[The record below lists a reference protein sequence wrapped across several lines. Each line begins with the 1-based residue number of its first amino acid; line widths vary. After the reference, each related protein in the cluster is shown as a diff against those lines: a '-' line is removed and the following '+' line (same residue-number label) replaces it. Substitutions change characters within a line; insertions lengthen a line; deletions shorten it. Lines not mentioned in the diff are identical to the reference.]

1 MEKETNRAQED
12 SLKSLFRHVQPDAGR
27 GASGFVPS
35 QRDKTDHG
43 RSRTDTQT
51 QRTLGMDCRHRRL
64 AAYGRYRNRFIP
76 LYEYFPNIR
85 TDPQYEHTPLLCL
98 YRDACPHPAGSRL
111 QIQATIQKE
120 ADVSERKDVSSGI
133 TSPKDC
139 FFHAK
144 SLASQKKALPLPRF
158 LRDDNIM
165 SNLLIKTNLS
175 INN

>member
-1 MEKETNRAQED
+1 MTEKND
-12 SLKSLFRHVQPDAGR
+12 ILKDLF
-27 GASGFVPS
+27 
-35 QRDKTDHG
+35 
-43 RSRTDTQT
+43 SRMPEEELPQT

-64 AAYGRYRNRFIP
+64 AAYGRYRDRFIP
-76 LYEYFPNIR
+76 LYEYSPNIR
-85 TDPQYEHTPLLCL
+85 TDPQYEHTPFLCL

-111 QIQATIQKE
+111 QAQANIRKE
-120 ADVSERKDVSSGI
+120 ANVPKRKDVSSGI

>member
-1 MEKETNRAQED
+1 MTEKNDILKDLFSRMPEEELPASFRANAMRQIMAEAERIRKRNERWGWIAVIAA
-12 SLKSLFRHVQPDAGR
+12 SLLMVGIAIASFLYMNISPISVQIPNM
-27 GASGFVPS
+27 S
-35 QRDKTDHG
+35 
-43 RSRTDTQT
+43 
-51 QRTLGMDCRHRRL
+51 TL
-64 AAYGRYRNRFIP
+64 
-76 LYEYFPNIR
+76 
-85 TDPQYEHTPLLCL
+85 
-98 YRDACPHPAGSRL
+98 PHPAGSRL

>member
-1 MEKETNRAQED
+1 MTEKNDILKDLFSRMPEEELPASFRANAMRQIMAEAERIRKRNERWGWIAVIAA
-12 SLKSLFRHVQPDAGR
+12 SLLMVGIAIASFLYMNISPISVQ
-27 GASGFVPS
+27 
-35 QRDKTDHG
+35 
-43 RSRTDTQT
+43 
-51 QRTLGMDCRHRRL
+51 
-64 AAYGRYRNRFIP
+64 IP
-76 LYEYFPNIR
+76 K
-85 TDPQYEHTPLLCL
+85 YEHTPLLCL
-98 YRDACPHPAGSRL
+98 YRDTCPHPAGSRL

>member
-1 MEKETNRAQED
+1 MTEKNDILKDLFSRMPEEELPASFRAN
-12 SLKSLFRHVQPDAGR
+12 AI
-27 GASGFVPS
+27 
-35 QRDKTDHG
+35 

>member
-1 MEKETNRAQED
+1 
-12 SLKSLFRHVQPDAGR
+12 
-27 GASGFVPS
+27 
-35 QRDKTDHG
+35 
-43 RSRTDTQT
+43 
-51 QRTLGMDCRHRRL
+51 MDCRHRRL
-64 AAYGRYRNRFIP
+64 AAYGRYRDRFIP

-85 TDPQYEHTPLLCL
+85 TAPLLCL

-139 FFHAK
+139 FFHTK
-144 SLASQKKALPLPRF
+144 SLASQKKTLPLPRF

>member
-1 MEKETNRAQED
+1 MTEKNDILKDLFSRMPEEELPASFRANAIRQIMPKPNGYANATNAGDGLPTSPPRCLWSVSQ
-12 SLKSLFRHVQPDAGR
+12 SLHS
-27 GASGFVPS
+27 
-35 QRDKTDHG
+35 
-43 RSRTDTQT
+43 
-51 QRTLGMDCRHRRL
+51 
-64 AAYGRYRNRFIP
+64 FIWI
-76 LYEYFPNIR
+76 F
-85 TDPQYEHTPLLCL
+85 PQYPYRSPIWAHSLLCL

-139 FFHAK
+139 FSMQK

>member
-1 MEKETNRAQED
+1 
-12 SLKSLFRHVQPDAGR
+12 
-27 GASGFVPS
+27 
-35 QRDKTDHG
+35 
-43 RSRTDTQT
+43 
-51 QRTLGMDCRHRRL
+51 MDCRHRRL

-158 LRDDNIM
+158 LRDDNIK
-165 SNLLIKTNLS
+165 SNLLIKTNLVLT
-175 INN
+175 IKEWKI

>member
-1 MEKETNRAQED
+1 MTEKNDRP
-12 SLKSLFRHVQPDAGR
+12 SSAGCR
-27 GASGFVPS
+27 KGASGFVPEANAM
-35 QRDKTDHG
+35 
-43 RSRTDTQT
+43 RTDTQT

-64 AAYGRYRNRFIP
+64 AAYGRYRDRFIP

-98 YRDACPHPAGSRL
+98 YRDTCPHPAGSRL
-111 QIQATIQKE
+111 QIQATIQKGGRCLRK
-120 ADVSERKDVSSGI
+120 RKDVSSGI